1 MNTTTTLP
9 QFDRN
14 QLANLIQTHHAECYA
29 REPRKLLATLGLYR
43 DHYNSQT
50 TAHLKIG
57 IVNVVVTV
65 KECNSAAQSKALQQ
79 AIKKMEI
86 TIRGAS
92 FLSWEELLEAIG
104 NKQTKSGVFL
114 TINTYK

>member
-1 MNTTTTLP
+1 MPSATHESHANYC
-9 QFDRN
+9 DR
-14 QLANLIQTHHAECYA
+14 
-29 REPRKLLATLGLYR
+29 
-43 DHYNSQT
+43 YNSQT

-57 IVNVVVTV
+57 IVNVAVTV

-92 FLSWEELLEAIG
+92 FLSWEELLEAVG